1 MMKTRLPSSSPLVCT
16 ARLAALVALTG
27 VAAAHLAACG
37 DPLVDGRYRGEPLF
51 TLSGTVVADESI
63 AWEDWEAW
71 EEGEVRI
78 GLEWA
83 EWEGEGE
90 RGGYDVEELE
100 ITTSFPAQF
109 EVHIYQP
116 PSLDALFWT
125 PWLPGHEVA
134 VARPLLYLDRDGDS
148 RWDLDEDEV
157 LGGTFDT
164 VLVYV
169 EPEWHDGEQAE
180 WGEPATGSDDARWD
194 EDPWEDEPYAEL
206 GLELH
211 YGYQRMYDLS
221 GLCEVAP
228 EDWETEYGETWEA
241 EDWFPDADEPVV
253 LYVGETEDELY
264 FDWECDGLED

>member
-1 MMKTRLPSSSPLVCT
+1 MMTTRLLTHSPRVCT
-16 ARLAALVALTG
+16 LALAAAL
-27 VAAAHLAACG
+27 AAALASACG

-51 TLSGTVVADESI
+51 TLSGTVIADESV
-63 AWEDWEAW
+63 AWEDWEV
-71 EEGEVRI
+71 GEVRV

-83 EWEGEGE
+83 EWEGDEE

-100 ITTSFPAQF
+100 IRTSFPAQF

-148 RWDLDEDEV
+148 RWDIDEDEV

-169 EPEWHDGEQAE
+169 EPEWEDDEQDE
-180 WGEPATGSDDARWD
+180 WGEAVDDRWE
-194 EDPWEDEPYAEL
+194 EDPWEDEPFAEL

-211 YGYQRMYDLS
+211 YGYQRMYDQ
-221 GLCEVAP
+221 GALCEVDP

-241 EDWFPDADEPVV
+241 EDWFPDEDEPVV
-253 LYVGETEDELY
+253 LYVGETEEELY